1 MGEHMV
7 SHGKIIS
14 HVFPCKKPTWEYLY
28 LAEFNFRPHP
38 NSENSRLKIRATTT
52 AQLQQQQHH
61 PKHLLDTESERL
73 CIDNQY
79 ICLKNQNQNRCGSA
93 VLSVKVK
100 EGAVLLSMA
109 ALQDNTMRAARA
121 TSLSTWRPCDG
132 TRRTATSHLVI
143 HAKADPAGVPGSCH
157 YQRKVG
163 IQPWTL
169 FDAFERCCCT
179 AAHGY
184 S

>member
-1 MGEHMV
+1 MQ
-7 SHGKIIS
+7 IR
-14 HVFPCKKPTWEYLY
+14 VFILADFSKFPTK
-28 LAEFNFRPHP
+28 
-38 NSENSRLKIRATTT
+38 NSSNNNITAAATTT
-52 AQLQQQQHH
+52 PPPNAFLTRSLRSTVLAPVYIRQL
-61 PKHLLDTESERL
+61 
-73 CIDNQY
+73 
-79 ICLKNQNQNRCGSA
+79 LKKQNRCGSA

-157 YQRKVG
+157 YQLKVG
-163 IQPWTL
+163 IQHWTL
-169 FDAFERCCCT
+169 FYAFEHCRCT
-179 AAHGY
+179 ATHGY